1 MSKFKFNK
9 EDVYVNRTKTYPDYK
24 IFVNDANVTI
34 NNDVVTN
41 VSSAVSAGYQSLYE
55 YNFDNRFD
63 YIHPFIIGG
72 ENNTRQLFRTMIPK
86 EDGGAAIYDSQNP
99 NWAQYSNLLPPTNS
113 QLTSSYLSM
122 TASLQRITT
131 VSSSNYNFA
140 LANLARNYYLHSP
153 SFANVNTSSA
163 DNDVNLINIPQVMF
177 GSSVKKGSVELNF
190 YVTGTLIARATD
202 AAQNGELK
210 QTSDGITNTGI
221 GEVVGLVFYNEGL
234 IYLTSSVALYT
245 SSSLNRWLDF
255 GTGLH
260 DDLSPAGLEERS
272 FEIKYKGTN
281 YVNTM
286 TMFCHAKA
294 GELNLSNN
302 PTSIDWSEETTFAIS
317 DTGSTKGF
325 EERQKKVKN
334 VVSSSIENLND
345 DFKKT
350 TYISKINM
358 YDDKGNLIGVASLA
372 QPIRKEENNDYTF
385 KIELDT

>member
-1 MSKFKFNK
+1 MSKFKFKK

-55 YNFDNRFD
+55 YNFDNRFS
-63 YIHPFIIGG
+63 YIHPFITDG
-72 ENNTRQLFRTMIPK
+72 ENVTKQIFRPQISSSNFDIT
-86 EDGGAAIYDSQNP
+86 DSQNP
-99 NWAQYSNLLPPTNS
+99 NQVVYGDLLSSPGANI
-113 QLTSSYLSM
+113 TSSYLAM
-122 TASLQRITT
+122 TASLKREQPINESRFRVINRIAT
-131 VSSSNYNFA
+131 NYKLYSRSFEISA
-140 LANLARNYYLHSP
+140 LG
-153 SFANVNTSSA
+153 VDTSI
-163 DNDVNLINIPQVMF
+163 INIPQVMF
-177 GSSVKKGSVELNF
+177 GSAIKKGSVELNF
-190 YVTGTLIARATD
+190 YATGTLVATATD
-202 AAQNGELK
+202 YRQNGELV
-210 QTSDGITNTGI
+210 QTNGTSSVSGS
-221 GEVVGLVFYNEGL
+221 VVGLVFYNEGL
-234 IYLTSSVALYT
+234 IFLSSSAELYNTSSM
-245 SSSLNRWLDF
+245 NRWLDF
-255 GTGLH
+255 GMGLH
-260 DDLSPAGLEERS
+260 DGTAAGSGLEERS

-286 TMFCHAKA
+286 TMFCHARA

-302 PTSIDWSEETTFAIS
+302 PTSIDWSEETTFTLS
-317 DTGSTKGF
+317 DTGSAFGF
-325 EERQKKVKN
+325 EERQKKIKN

>member
-41 VSSAVSAGYQSLYE
+41 VSSAAAAGYQSLYE
-55 YNFDNRFD
+55 YNFDTRFG
-63 YIHPFIIGG
+63 YIHPFVTYG
-72 ENNTRQLFRTMIPK
+72 ENNVKQIFR
-86 EDGGAAIYDSQNP
+86 SQTTSSNFVVTSSQGP
-99 NWAQYSNLLPPTNS
+99 NQVIHA
-113 QLTSSYLSM
+113 QLTQNTNNIASSYLSM
-122 TASLQRITT
+122 TASLQRVTT
-131 VSSSNYNFA
+131 VSSSYYRYA
-140 LANLARNYYLHSP
+140 LANLARNYYLYSP
-153 SFANVNTSSA
+153 KFANVTTASTD
-163 DNDVNLINIPQVMF
+163 DNVNLINIPQVMF

-234 IYLTSSVALYT
+234 IYLTSSAALYT
-245 SSSLNRWLDF
+245 SASLNSWLDF

-281 YVNTM
+281 YVNTI

-302 PTSIDWSEETTFAIS
+302 PTSIDWSEETTFALS
-317 DTGSTKGF
+317 DTGSTSGF

-334 VVSSSIENLND
+334 VVSSSFENLND

-358 YDDKGNLIGVASLA
+358 YDDKGNLIGIASLA

>member
-55 YNFDNRFD
+55 YNFDTRFG
-63 YIHPFIIGG
+63 YIHPFVTYG
-72 ENNTRQLFRTMIPK
+72 ENNVKQIFR
-86 EDGGAAIYDSQNP
+86 SQTTSSNFVVTSSQGP
-99 NWAQYSNLLPPTNS
+99 NQVLHS
-113 QLTSSYLSM
+113 QLAPNVGDNISSSYLAM
-122 TASLQRITT
+122 TASLKREQPIAERRRDVLVNI
-131 VSSSNYNFA
+131 
-140 LANLARNYYLHSP
+140 ARNYYLYSTK
-153 SFANVNTSSA
+153 FAISSMTFNEDTA
-163 DNDVNLINIPQVMF
+163 LINIPQVMF
-177 GSSVKKGSVELNF
+177 GSSIKKGSVELNF
-190 YVTGTLIARATD
+190 YVTGTLLARATD
-202 AAQNGELK
+202 TGQNGELV
-210 QTSDGITNTGI
+210 QTPDGTTSTGTGDVI
-221 GEVVGLVFYNEGL
+221 GLVFYNEGL
-234 IYLTSSVALYT
+234 IMLTSSTEIYT
-245 SSSLNRWLDF
+245 SGIRRWDDF
-255 GTGLH
+255 AKGLH
-260 DDLSPAGLEERS
+260 DGESSGGGLEERS

-286 TMFCHAKA
+286 TMFCHARA

-302 PTSIDWSEETTFAIS
+302 PTSIDWSEETQFTIS
-317 DTGSTKGF
+317 DTGSTFGF
-325 EERQKKVKN
+325 EERQKKIKN

>member
-1 MSKFKFNK
+1 MSKFKFKK

-55 YNFDNRFD
+55 YNFDNRFS
-63 YIHPFIIGG
+63 YIHPFITDG
-72 ENNTRQLFRTMIPK
+72 ENVTNQIFRTQISSSNF
-86 EDGGAAIYDSQNP
+86 DVTDSQNP
-99 NWAQYSNLLPPTNS
+99 NQVVYNKLLSAPGANI
-113 QLTSSYLSM
+113 TSSYLAM
-122 TASLQRITT
+122 TASLKREQPISERRFRVVNRIAT
-131 VSSSNYNFA
+131 NYKIYS
-140 LANLARNYYLHSP
+140 R
-153 SFANVNTSSA
+153 SFEITPDRVNT
-163 DNDVNLINIPQVMF
+163 NIINIPQVMF
-177 GSSVKKGSVELNF
+177 GSAIKRGSVELNF
-190 YVTGTLIARATD
+190 YATGTLVATATD
-202 AAQNGELK
+202 HRQNGELV
-210 QTSDGITNTGI
+210 QTNGISSVSGS
-221 GEVVGLVFYNEGL
+221 VVGLVFYNEGL
-234 IYLTSSVALYT
+234 IFLSSSAALYT
-245 SSSLNRWLDF
+245 TSSMNRWLDF

-260 DDLSPAGLEERS
+260 DGTSAGSGLDERS

-286 TMFCHAKA
+286 TMFCHARA

-302 PTSIDWSEETTFAIS
+302 PTSIDWSEETTFTLS
-317 DTGSTKGF
+317 DTGSAFGF
-325 EERQKKVKN
+325 EERQKKIKN

>member
-55 YNFDNRFD
+55 HNFDTRFG
-63 YIHPFIIGG
+63 YIHPFITDG
-72 ENNTRQLFRTMIPK
+72 ENVTKQIFRPQISSSNFVIT
-86 EDGGAAIYDSQNP
+86 GSQNP
-99 NWAQYSNLLPPTNS
+99 NQVVYNNLLSSSGANI
-113 QLTSSYLSM
+113 TSSYLAM
-122 TASLQRITT
+122 TASLKREQPISQNRFRVVNRIAT
-131 VSSSNYNFA
+131 NYK
-140 LANLARNYYLHSP
+140 LYSR
-153 SFANVNTSSA
+153 SFDISA
-163 DNDVNLINIPQVMF
+163 DRPDTSIINIPQVMF
-177 GSSVKKGSVELNF
+177 GSAIKKGSVELNF
-190 YVTGTLIARATD
+190 YATGTLVATATD
-202 AAQNGELK
+202 YRQNGELV
-210 QTSDGITNTGI
+210 QTNGTSSVSGS
-221 GEVVGLVFYNEGL
+221 VVGLVFYNEGL
-234 IYLTSSVALYT
+234 IFLSSSAELYNTSSM
-245 SSSLNRWLDF
+245 NRWLDF
-255 GTGLH
+255 GMGLH
-260 DDLSPAGLEERS
+260 DGTSAGSGLEERS

-286 TMFCHAKA
+286 TMFCHARA

-302 PTSIDWSEETTFAIS
+302 PTSIDWSEETQFTIS
-317 DTGSTKGF
+317 DTGSTFGF
-325 EERQKKVKN
+325 EERQKKIKN

>member
-55 YNFDNRFD
+55 YNFDTRFG
-63 YIHPFIIGG
+63 YINPFVTYG
-72 ENNTRQLFRTMIPK
+72 ENNTKQLFR
-86 EDGGAAIYDSQNP
+86 SQISSSNFAVTGSQGP
-99 NWAQYSNLLPPTNS
+99 NQVLHS
-113 QLTSSYLSM
+113 QLAPNVGDNISSSYLAM
-122 TASLQRITT
+122 TASLKREQPIAARKRD
-131 VSSSNYNFA
+131 A
-140 LANLARNYYLHSP
+140 LVNIARNYYLYSTE
-153 SFANVNTSSA
+153 FAISNTTFDEDTA
-163 DNDVNLINIPQVMF
+163 LINVPQVMF
-177 GSSVKKGSVELNF
+177 GSSIKKGSVELNF
-190 YVTGTLIARATD
+190 YVTGTLVARATD

-210 QTSDGITNTGI
+210 QTTDGTTSTGT
-221 GEVVGLVFYNEGL
+221 GDVVGLVFYNQGL
-234 IYLTSSVALYT
+234 IMLTSSAALYA
-245 SSSLNRWLDF
+245 SASLNRWVDF

-260 DDLSPAGLEERS
+260 DGESSGGGLEERS

-385 KIELDT
+385 KVELDT

>member
-63 YIHPFIIGG
+63 YIHPFITDG
-72 ENNTRQLFRTMIPK
+72 ENITKQIFRPQI
-86 EDGGAAIYDSQNP
+86 ESSNFAITGSQNP
-99 NWAQYSNLLPPTNS
+99 NQIVYNNLLSSPGANI
-113 QLTSSYLSM
+113 TSSYLAM
-122 TASLQRITT
+122 TASLKREQPINESRFRVVNRIAT
-131 VSSSNYNFA
+131 
-140 LANLARNYYLHSP
+140 NYYLYSR
-153 SFANVNTSSA
+153 SFEISA
-163 DNDVNLINIPQVMF
+163 DRPDTSIINIPQVMF
-177 GSSVKKGSVELNF
+177 GSAIKKGSVELNF
-190 YVTGTLIARATD
+190 YATGTLVATATD
-202 AAQNGELK
+202 YRQNGELV
-210 QTSDGITNTGI
+210 QTNGTSSVSGS
-221 GEVVGLVFYNEGL
+221 VVGLVFYNEGL
-234 IYLTSSVALYT
+234 IFLSSSAELYNTSSM
-245 SSSLNRWLDF
+245 NRWLDF
-255 GTGLH
+255 GMGLH
-260 DDLSPAGLEERS
+260 DGTSAGSGLEERS

-286 TMFCHAKA
+286 TMFCHARA

-302 PTSIDWSEETTFAIS
+302 PTSIDWSEETTFTLS
-317 DTGSTKGF
+317 DTGSAFGF
-325 EERQKKVKN
+325 EERQKKIKN

>member
-1 MSKFKFNK
+1 MSKFKFKK

-55 YNFDNRFD
+55 YNFDNRFS
-63 YIHPFIIGG
+63 YIHPFITDG
-72 ENNTRQLFRTMIPK
+72 ENVTNQIFRTQISSSNF
-86 EDGGAAIYDSQNP
+86 DITDSQNP
-99 NWAQYSNLLPPTNS
+99 NQVAYNSLLSSPGANI
-113 QLTSSYLSM
+113 TSSYLAM
-122 TASLQRITT
+122 TASLKREQPINQNRFRVVNRIAT
-131 VSSSNYNFA
+131 NYKIYS
-140 LANLARNYYLHSP
+140 R
-153 SFANVNTSSA
+153 SFEIKA
-163 DNDVNLINIPQVMF
+163 DRPDTNIINIPQVMF
-177 GSSVKKGSVELNF
+177 GSAIKRGSVELNF
-190 YVTGTLIARATD
+190 YATGTLVATATD
-202 AAQNGELK
+202 HRQNGELV
-210 QTSDGITNTGI
+210 QTNGISSVSGS
-221 GEVVGLVFYNEGL
+221 VVGLVFYNEGL
-234 IYLTSSVALYT
+234 IFLSSSAALYT
-245 SSSLNRWLDF
+245 TSSMNRWLDF

-260 DDLSPAGLEERS
+260 DGTSAGSGLEERS

-286 TMFCHAKA
+286 TMFCHARA

-302 PTSIDWSEETTFAIS
+302 PTSIDWSEETTFTLS
-317 DTGSTKGF
+317 DTGSAFGF
-325 EERQKKVKN
+325 EERQKKIKN

>member
-41 VSSAVSAGYQSLYE
+41 VSSAIPAGYQSLYE
-55 YNFDNRFD
+55 YNFDTRFG
-63 YIHPFIIGG
+63 YINPFVTYG
-72 ENNTRQLFRTMIPK
+72 ENDTKKLFR
-86 EDGGAAIYDSQNP
+86 SQISSSNFVVTGSQSP
-99 NWAQYSNLLPPTNS
+99 NQVLHS
-113 QLTSSYLSM
+113 QLAPNVGDNINSSYLSM
-122 TASLQRITT
+122 TASLQRVTT
-131 VSSSNYNFA
+131 VSSSYYRYA

-153 SFANVNTSSA
+153 SFANVTTASTD
-163 DNDVNLINIPQVMF
+163 DNVNLINIPQVMF

-190 YVTGTLIARATD
+190 YVTGTLIAQATD
-202 AAQNGELK
+202 ASQNGELT
-210 QTSDGITNTGI
+210 QTSNGVT
-221 GEVVGLVFYNEGL
+221 VGLVFYNEGL
-234 IYLTSSVALYT
+234 LYLTSSAALFA

-260 DDLSPAGLEERS
+260 DGATKGDPLKDRS

-302 PTSIDWSEETTFAIS
+302 PTSLDWSEETKFTLS

-325 EERQKKVKN
+325 EEREKKVKN

>member
-55 YNFDNRFD
+55 YNFDTRFG
-63 YIHPFIIGG
+63 YINPFVTYG
-72 ENNTRQLFRTMIPK
+72 ENNVKQIFR
-86 EDGGAAIYDSQNP
+86 SQTTSSNFVVTSSQGP
-99 NWAQYSNLLPPTNS
+99 NQVLHS
-113 QLTSSYLSM
+113 QLAPNVGDNIASSYVSM

-131 VSSSNYNFA
+131 VSSSYYRYA
-140 LANLARNYYLHSP
+140 LPNLARNYYLYSP
-153 SFANVNTSSA
+153 SFANVTTASTDS
-163 DNDVNLINIPQVMF
+163 DVNLINIPQVMF

-210 QTSDGITNTGI
+210 QTTDGITNTGTNQT
-221 GEVVGLVFYNEGL
+221 VGLVFYNEGL
-234 IYLTSSVALYT
+234 IYLTSSAALYA
-245 SSSLNRWLDF
+245 SASLNRWLDF

-260 DDLSPAGLEERS
+260 DGTSAGSGLEERS

-281 YVNTM
+281 YVNTL

-302 PTSIDWSEETTFAIS
+302 PTSIDWSEETTFALS
-317 DTGSTKGF
+317 DTGSAFGF
-325 EERQKKVKN
+325 EERQKKIKN
-334 VVSSSIENLND
+334 VVSSSFENLND

-358 YDDKGNLIGVASLA
+358 YDDKGNLIGVASMA

>member
-55 YNFDNRFD
+55 YNFDTRFGN
-63 YIHPFIIGG
+63 IHPFITYG
-72 ENNTRQLFRTMIPK
+72 ENNVKQIFR
-86 EDGGAAIYDSQNP
+86 SQTTSSNFVVTSSQGP
-99 NWAQYSNLLPPTNS
+99 NQVLHS
-113 QLTSSYLSM
+113 QLAPNIGDNIASSYVSM

-131 VSSSNYNFA
+131 VSSSYYRYA
-140 LANLARNYYLHSP
+140 LPNLAKNYYLHSP
-153 SFANVNTSSA
+153 SFANVTTGSTDS
-163 DNDVNLINIPQVMF
+163 DVNLINIPQVMF

-190 YVTGTLIARATD
+190 YATGTLVATATD
-202 AAQNGELK
+202 HRQNGELV
-210 QTSDGITNTGI
+210 QINGTGSVS
-221 GEVVGLVFYNEGL
+221 GSVVGLVFYNEGL
-234 IYLTSSVALYT
+234 IYLSSSAALYDT
-245 SSSLNRWLDF
+245 GSMHSWLDF

-260 DDLSPAGLEERS
+260 DGTATGLGLEERS

-302 PTSIDWSEETTFAIS
+302 PTSIDRSEETTFAIS

-334 VVSSSIENLND
+334 VVSSSFENLND

-385 KIELDT
+385 KIEIDT

>member
-41 VSSAVSAGYQSLYE
+41 ASSATSAGYQSLYE
-55 YNFDNRFD
+55 YNFDTRFE
-63 YIHPFIIGG
+63 YIHPFITDG
-72 ENNTRQLFRTMIPK
+72 ENVTKQLFRKNIGTNDFTIS
-86 EDGGAAIYDSQNP
+86 GSQNP
-99 NWAQYSNLLPPTNS
+99 NQIIYSNLLSAPGANI
-113 QLTSSYLSM
+113 TSSYLAM
-122 TASLQRITT
+122 TASLKREMPINTNRFRVLRRIAK
-131 VSSSNYNFA
+131 NYH
-140 LANLARNYYLHSP
+140 LYSR
-153 SFANVNTSSA
+153 SFELQETEEQESI
-163 DNDVNLINIPQVMF
+163 INIPQVMF
-177 GSSVKKGSVELNF
+177 GSAIKKGSVELNF
-190 YVTGTLIARATD
+190 YATGTLVATATD
-202 AAQNGELK
+202 YRQNGELV
-210 QTSDGITNTGI
+210 QMNGTGSVS
-221 GEVVGLVFYNEGL
+221 GSVVGLVFYNEGL
-234 IYLTSSVALYT
+234 IFLSSSAELYATSSM
-245 SSSLNRWLDF
+245 NRWLDF

-260 DDLSPAGLEERS
+260 DGTAAGSGLEERS

-286 TMFCHAKA
+286 TMFCHARA

-302 PTSIDWSEETTFAIS
+302 PTSIDWSEETQFTIS
-317 DTGSTKGF
+317 DTGSVRGF

-350 TYISKINM
+350 TFISKINM
-358 YDDKGNLIGVASLA
+358 YNDKGNLIGVASLA

>member
-41 VSSAVSAGYQSLYE
+41 VSSAMSAGYQSLYE
-55 YNFDNRFD
+55 YNFDNRFE
-63 YIHPFIIGG
+63 YIFPFIIGG
-72 ENNTRQLFRTMIPK
+72 ENNPKQLFRTMIPK
-86 EDGGAAIYDSQNP
+86 SASAAIYNSQNP
-99 NWAQYSNLLPPTNS
+99 NWAQYNNLVPPDGARLRT
-113 QLTSSYLSM
+113 SYLSM
-122 TASLQRITT
+122 TSSLERITT

-140 LANLARNYYLHSP
+140 LANLARNYYLYSP
-153 SFANVNTSSA
+153 SFANVTTASTNS
-163 DNDVNLINIPQVMF
+163 NVNLINIPQVMF
-177 GSSVKKGSVELNF
+177 GSAVKKGSVELNF

-210 QTSDGITNTGI
+210 QTTDGITNTGT
-221 GEVVGLVFYNEGL
+221 GQVVGLVFYNEGL
-234 IYLTSSVALYT
+234 IYLTSSATLYA
-245 SSSLNRWLDF
+245 SASLNRWLDF

-260 DDLSPAGLEERS
+260 DGTATGSGLEERS

-302 PTSIDWSEETTFAIS
+302 PTSIDWSEETTFALS
-317 DTGSTKGF
+317 DTGSTSGF

-334 VVSSSIENLND
+334 VVSSSFENLND

>member
-55 YNFDNRFD
+55 YNFDTRFG
-63 YIHPFIIGG
+63 YINPFVTYG
-72 ENNTRQLFRTMIPK
+72 ENNVKQIFR
-86 EDGGAAIYDSQNP
+86 SQTTSSNFVVTGSQGP
-99 NWAQYSNLLPPTNS
+99 NQVLHS
-113 QLTSSYLSM
+113 QLAPNVGDNIASSYLAM

-131 VSSSNYNFA
+131 VSSSYYRYA
-140 LANLARNYYLHSP
+140 LPNLARNYYLYSP
-153 SFANVNTSSA
+153 SFANVTTASTDS
-163 DNDVNLINIPQVMF
+163 DVNLINIPQVMF

-202 AAQNGELK
+202 AGQNGELK
-210 QTSDGITNTGI
+210 QTTDGITNTGTNQT
-221 GEVVGLVFYNEGL
+221 VGLVFYNEGL
-234 IYLTSSVALYT
+234 IYLTSSAALYA
-245 SSSLNRWLDF
+245 SSSLNRWVDF

-260 DDLSPAGLEERS
+260 DGTSSVSGLEERS

-302 PTSIDWSEETTFAIS
+302 PTSIDWSEETTFALS

-334 VVSSSIENLND
+334 VVSSSFENLND

-358 YDDKGNLIGVASLA
+358 YDDKGNLIGVASMA

>member
-1 MSKFKFNK
+1 MSKFKFKK

-41 VSSAVSAGYQSLYE
+41 VSSAVPAGYQTLYE
-55 YNFDNRFD
+55 YNFDTRFE
-63 YIHPFIIGG
+63 YIHPFITDS
-72 ENNTRQLFRTMIPK
+72 ENVTKQLFRTY
-86 EDGGAAIYDSQNP
+86 ATSSAFAISGSQNS
-99 NWAQYSNLLPPTNS
+99 NHVIYSQLVSNGAN
-113 QLTSSYLSM
+113 LTSSYLNM
-122 TASLQRITT
+122 TASLIREKPVPQ
-131 VSSSNYNFA
+131 YKYEA
-140 LANLARNYYLHSP
+140 LKRVATNYYLYSR
-153 SFANVNTSSA
+153 SFEISA
-163 DNDVNLINIPQVMF
+163 DRPDTNIINIPQVMF
-177 GSSVKKGSVELNF
+177 GSAIKKGSVELNF
-190 YVTGTLIARATD
+190 YATGTLVATATD
-202 AAQNGELK
+202 HRQNGELV
-210 QTSDGITNTGI
+210 QTNGTGSVS
-221 GEVVGLVFYNEGL
+221 GSVVGLVFYNEGL
-234 IYLTSSVALYT
+234 IFLSSSADLYDT
-245 SSSLNRWLDF
+245 GSLNRWLDF

-260 DDLSPAGLEERS
+260 DGTATGLGLEERS

-302 PTSIDWSEETTFAIS
+302 PTSIDWSEESQFTIT
-317 DTGSTKGF
+317 DTGSVFGF

-334 VVSSSIENLND
+334 VVSSSFENLND

>member
-1 MSKFKFNK
+1 MSKFKFKK

-63 YIHPFIIGG
+63 YIHPFITDG
-72 ENNTRQLFRTMIPK
+72 ENTIKHIFRSQISSSNF
-86 EDGGAAIYDSQNP
+86 AITGSQNP
-99 NWAQYSNLLPPTNS
+99 NQVVYNNLLSPTTSNI
-113 QLTSSYLSM
+113 TSSYLAM
-122 TASLQRITT
+122 TASLKREQPINQHRFRVVNRIAT
-131 VSSSNYNFA
+131 NYKIYS
-140 LANLARNYYLHSP
+140 R
-153 SFANVNTSSA
+153 SFEITASRLDTNI
-163 DNDVNLINIPQVMF
+163 INIPQVMF
-177 GSSVKKGSVELNF
+177 GSAIKKGSVELNF
-190 YVTGTLIARATD
+190 YATGSLVATATD
-202 AAQNGELK
+202 HRQNGELV
-210 QTSDGITNTGI
+210 QTNGTGSVS
-221 GEVVGLVFYNEGL
+221 GSVVGLVFYNEGL
-234 IYLTSSVALYT
+234 IFLSSSVALYT
-245 SSSLNRWLDF
+245 TSSMNRWLDF
-255 GTGLH
+255 GSGLH
-260 DDLSPAGLEERS
+260 DGASSGTGLEKQS

-286 TMFCHAKA
+286 TMFCHAPA

-302 PTSIDWSEETTFAIS
+302 PTSIDWSNETTFTLS
-317 DTGSTKGF
+317 DTGSAFGF
-325 EERQKKVKN
+325 EERQKKIKN